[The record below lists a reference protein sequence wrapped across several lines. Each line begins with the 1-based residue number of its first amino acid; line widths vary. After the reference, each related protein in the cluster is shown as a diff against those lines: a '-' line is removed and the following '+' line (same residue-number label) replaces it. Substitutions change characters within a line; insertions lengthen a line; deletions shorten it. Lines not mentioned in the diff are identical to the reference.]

1 MKFNKYKW
9 TLMVTCLILMALIFQ
24 WIDYLVNNDYITEGL
39 RDMGT
44 SDTSHNVNMPLTTTY
59 SCSNMCG
66 PAARCYKTGH
76 QCTSDI
82 DCPGCQ
88 PYVPPL
94 NSSSSDN
101 VPGNNDA
108 GKLTFGATPRYSELT
123 DDIGT
128 QARLITTDKFSKPLS
143 PDLGVNTWIKDFKN
157 ENNQFSDKF
166 KPDFENGNKP
176 DHSEYMP
183 QYPPRYSLS
192 GEFIEIGPPA
202 ANSYL

>member
-1 MKFNKYKW
+1 
-9 TLMVTCLILMALIFQ
+9 
-24 WIDYLVNNDYITEGL
+24 
-39 RDMGT
+39 
-44 SDTSHNVNMPLTTTY
+44 
-59 SCSNMCG
+59 
-66 PAARCYKTGH
+66 
-76 QCTSDI
+76 
-82 DCPGCQ
+82 
-88 PYVPPL
+88 VPPL